1 MRRVLAL
8 LLVFALILP
17 VSASNGPKG
26 YVALTFDDGPS
37 GEITER
43 LLDGLKERHVK
54 ATFFVCC
61 YRIDQYPETLAA
73 IAQDGHEI
81 GLHSCCHQYMNKMTA
96 EEIAADMDA
105 CAMVLAE
112 YTGLSAKLFRPPGG
126 LYNDALL
133 EEAEKAG
140 YSILL
145 WSVDPQDWDPKRK
158 GQVASYLERN
168 TGPGDIVLLGYFLL
182 LAKVDAGDG
191 RRILEE
197 LKRRGAKT
205 AIDLVTENSDR
216 YGLVRECLPYVDYLI
231 VNEVEAARIV
241 GREGASCELA
251 QALLDLGVRERV
263 VIHEPAK
270 GMSLVRGGA
279 CVEVPSFRLP
289 EGFIT
294 DKTGAGDAY
303 CAGVLTGIFHGLSDG
318 EILRRGR
325 LAAVGALSASGA
337 TAGVRGLAA
346 LEALYGRFES

>member
-1 MRRVLAL
+1 MSGKIIVAGSILVDRIHGIDAYPSAGELVQIRSLDRVAGG
-8 LLVFALILP
+8 LVPNTGRDI
-17 VSASNGPKG
+17 
-26 YVALTFDDGPS
+26 
-37 GEITER
+37 R
-43 LLDGLKERHVK
+43 LLDDSIEVLAAGKVGDDSDGAFAREELASAGLGLAVSVSKTEATSFTNVMSVLGGER
-54 ATFFVCC
+54 TFFT
-61 YRIDQYPETLAA
+61 YPGASATW
-73 IAQDGHEI
+73 G
-81 GLHSCCHQYMNKMTA
+81 Y
-96 EEIAADMDA
+96 ADFPFDR
-105 CAMVLAE
+105 V
-112 YTGLSAKLFRPPGG
+112 
-126 LYNDALL
+126 N
-133 EEAEKAG
+133 
-140 YSILL
+140 
-145 WSVDPQDWDPKRK
+145 
-158 GQVASYLERN
+158 
-168 TGPGDIVLLGYFLL
+168 PGDIVLLGYFLL